1 MYQILI
7 RLFKIFL
14 KIIQTLFKSKS
25 NLLLENVAL
34 RQQLSTFLIKKTQS
48 RLTDLDRSYWVAL
61 KQVWARWT
69 DSLIIVKP
77 ETVMDWQNRRFKKQ
91 WTKLSTKNKKPGRER
106 IKKEARDLIYR
117 MARENLWG
125 CSSNLLRTLDVGLYG
140 SFRSDCFPLSA
151 KIQNTKPRSGE
162 TAILDDFSEKS
173 S

>member
-34 RQQLSTFLIKKTQS
+34 RQQLSTFLIKKTKP

-69 DSLIIVKP
+69 NSLIIVKS
-77 ETVMDWQNRRFKKQ
+77 ETVMDRQNRRFKKH

-106 IKKEARDLIYR
+106 IKKEVRDLISR
-117 MARENLWG
+117 KAGENHWG
-125 CSSNLLRTLDVGLYG
+125 APRIYSELLMLGYTEVSEATVSRYLQR
-140 SFRSDCFPLSA
+140 FRSQHPDQ
-151 KIQNTKPRSGE
+151 KKQ
-162 TAILDDFSEKS
+162 
-173 S
+173 